1 MNRKQ
6 LEFLRAQGIDV
17 EALKELRGS
26 KESAHSKSLLEEK
39 ILSEDDLKSIENIK
53 KSINTKLEGTNYSFG
68 VYFHKK

>member
-1 MNRKQ
+1 MNKKQ
-6 LEFLRAQGIDV
+6 VEFLMAKGINIED
-17 EALKELRGS
+17 LKKLRGS